1 MAEGVKYDALLLQG
15 YGFLVPVLGSRFSV
29 SLNISPFS
37 SSMQLS
43 RLVCSAHLSSLLCML
58 IFSSLSVSNVSSSS
72 FNLPFVHSPLP
83 SFTSLSLIHIISIVV
98 YSFVVFPPSQSS
110 LYHPLVSF
118 VSFCSISLKS
128 YPLPFP
134 IILVYSRFLFVQ
146 IAFPVFPA
154 FVLQLEFVIFGL

>member
-72 FNLPFVHSPLP
+72 FNLRLIFFPAITHCSSRTYKPILISRCCGSVMIDEDGEMKDKEREMKDEEGRMKDGGMKD
-83 SFTSLSLIHIISIVV
+83 TSRVMVV
-98 YSFVVFPPSQSS
+98 Y
-110 LYHPLVSF
+110 
-118 VSFCSISLKS
+118 IG
-128 YPLPFP
+128 
-134 IILVYSRFLFVQ
+134 R
-146 IAFPVFPA
+146 
-154 FVLQLEFVIFGL
+154 

>member
-1 MAEGVKYDALLLQG
+1 MAEGVKYHALLLQG
-15 YGFLVPVLGSRFSV
+15 YGSWSRSSALV
-29 SLNISPFS
+29 SL
-37 SSMQLS
+37 
-43 RLVCSAHLSSLLCML
+43 SLLISLLSHPLCNSLVSFALL
-58 IFSSLSVSNVSSSS
+58 ICHHYYACSSFSSLSVSNVSSSS